1 MVGDDDVCRP
11 TLVEVGVYVALFLAI
26 VWGFTLVPSGW
37 LENLTA
43 WASSGALGALGF
55 SSSWGVAEGGP
66 YLSLQGERQ
75 LVTVII
81 IRECTAINVFAVVVG
96 LVMTLRGGSWTRKA
110 LSIVFSAALLLV
122 MNVSR
127 IVLTIVLTGFSF
139 PPFSWFFSN
148 PTVEVYHYPISFLY
162 GVLGVALLVVVL
174 SRWFVPELGYTL
186 IGIIDSVIDLIRGSI
201 SGVSRSGDPEKG
213 EDEGSVG

>member
-1 MVGDDDVCRP
+1 MVGDEIGRP
-11 TLVEVGVYVALFLAI
+11 TLVEAGVYAALFLVI

-43 WASSGALGALGF
+43 QFSSGALKALGL
-55 SSSWGVAEGGP
+55 SSSWGAAEGGP

-75 LVTVII
+75 LVSVII
-81 IRECTAINVFAVVVG
+81 IRECTAINVFSIVVG
-96 LVMTLRGGSWTRKA
+96 LVMPLRGGSWTRKG
-110 LSIVFSAALLLV
+110 LSIVFSAALLLFL
-122 MNVSR
+122 NVSR
-127 IVLTIVLTGFSF
+127 IVVTVFLTGFSF

-148 PTVEVYHYPISFLY
+148 PTVEVYHYPISFIY

-186 IGIIDSVIDLIRGSI
+186 IGIIDSVIGLI
-201 SGVSRSGDPEKG
+201 SGSLRVSGSGDPEEG
-213 EDEGSVG
+213 EDEGGVG